1 MCVSVLTHT
10 RPCPPPG
17 AGAAFATVSALVA
30 PVLAGAAA
38 AAGLAEVFGLKKS
51 ARVFAGEGDGL
62 RAGAVAV
69 VFVFRPP
76 LAAGE
81 AETAAPAG
89 DGEGSAVVF
98 VLRPRLAAGEGEAS
112 VTAAGDAVASA
123 FLCVR
128 CFAGDAAGDS
138 AGVGD
143 CACRSEI
150 AAKPM
155 TETTRRDLMLMR
167 RSLGNRDAA
176 RQDVCN
182 EHCARSGWLRFTAF
196 GCSSYVRNC

>member
-1 MCVSVLTHT
+1 
-10 RPCPPPG
+10 
-17 AGAAFATVSALVA
+17 
-30 PVLAGAAA
+30 
-38 AAGLAEVFGLKKS
+38 LKKS

-62 RAGAVAV
+62 RAAAVAV

-81 AETAAPAG
+81 AETAAP

-167 RSLGNRDAA
+167 RSLGNREDA

-182 EHCARSGWLRFTAF
+182 EHFASSGWLWATA
-196 GCSSYVRNC
+196 VT

>member
-1 MCVSVLTHT
+1 VV
-10 RPCPPPG
+10 
-17 AGAAFATVSALVA
+17 VV
-30 PVLAGAAA
+30 AGAAA

-51 ARVFAGEGDGL
+51 ASVFFAGEGEGL
-62 RAGAVAV
+62 TAAGAAV
-69 VFVFRPP
+69 VFVFLPP

-89 DGEGSAVVF
+89 DGEACTVVF
-98 VLRPRLAAGEGEAS
+98 AFRPRLAAGEGEAS
-112 VTAAGDAVASA
+112 VAAAGDAVASA

-150 AAKPM
+150 ATKLV
-155 TETTRRDLMLMR
+155 TETTRRDLVPMR
-167 RSLGNRDAA
+167 RSLRSRD
-176 RQDVCN
+176 
-182 EHCARSGWLRFTAF
+182 CASRHLQ
-196 GCSSYVRNC
+196 